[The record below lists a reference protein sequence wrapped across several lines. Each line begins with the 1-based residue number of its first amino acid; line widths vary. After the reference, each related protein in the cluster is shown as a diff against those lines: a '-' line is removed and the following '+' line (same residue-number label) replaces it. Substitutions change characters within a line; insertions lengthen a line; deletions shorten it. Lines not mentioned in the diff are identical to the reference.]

1 MGQIFSKVI
10 RSQYVHNR
18 VGIILVIIFPYL
30 HKLNRGNVMYLVVA
44 ILIGLWSA
52 ISGAVDHVISR
63 VWTWDIYWSQHITN
77 NSCLTAKIMI
87 STKFRLRYHFDNRP
101 SFYSNKRHK
110 TKPFIGF
117 SPRGRFREKSSHF
130 CVEGEQEM
138 EYDIIITFYS
148 S

>member
-1 MGQIFSKVI
+1 M
-10 RSQYVHNR
+10 YEAA
-18 VGIILVIIFPYL
+18 VIICHRAPGGGNI
-30 HKLNRGNVMYLVVA
+30 NRFMICNQWCCRPCHHPGPGY
-44 ILIGLWSA
+44 GLE
-52 ISGAVDHVISR
+52 
-63 VWTWDIYWSQHITN
+63 IYWSQHITN
-77 NSCLTAKIMI
+77 NSCLTGKIMI

-117 SPRGRFREKSSHF
+117 SPTRGRFGEKSSHF
-130 CVEGEQEM
+130 CCVGEKEM